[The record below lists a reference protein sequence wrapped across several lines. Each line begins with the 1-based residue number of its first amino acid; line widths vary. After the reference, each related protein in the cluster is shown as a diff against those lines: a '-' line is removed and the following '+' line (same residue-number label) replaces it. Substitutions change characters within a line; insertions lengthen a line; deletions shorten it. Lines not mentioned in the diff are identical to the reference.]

1 VNTVELALKRLE
13 SSRKEIVDLIVEML
27 RIDAVNP
34 SMGGR
39 GEYQRALFLENFL
52 KKSGLT
58 VKRHDASDP
67 SVKEGVRPNLTC
79 AIEGRDNSRTL
90 WVVTHLDT
98 VPEGDRSLWNSAPFE
113 PHIENGMILARGA
126 EDNGQSLVASLFALK
141 TLSELGKRVA
151 RFRFGIACVSDE
163 EAGSKYGARHLLSEG
178 VFGKEDLMI
187 VPDSGTPDGSGIEV
201 AEKGGLWLKV
211 TTRGRQAHASR
222 PDKGLNA
229 HRAGMRFTLELDKFI
244 HERYNARDALY
255 DVPYSTFEPTKKD
268 KNVDNVNT
276 IPGTDI
282 LYLDFRV
289 LPMYSLEEV
298 LKDVMQIK
306 LHSEKRLGVKIEVD
320 PVHFSRA
327 GPPTSFDSPVVRQLR
342 EGLRVVRGVEAKAV
356 GTGGQTV
363 GNLFRVAGI
372 ETAVWSTVDEVAHQA
387 NEYCKIENLMN
398 DAKVFAAAAL
408 V

>member
-13 SSRKEIVDLIVEML
+13 SSREEIVDLIVEML

-52 KKSGLT
+52 KESGLT

-67 SVKEGVRPNLTC
+67 SVKEGVRPNFTC

-98 VPEGDRSLWNSAPFE
+98 VPEGDRSLWKSAPFE
-113 PHIENGMILARGA
+113 PLIEDGKIFARGA

-151 RFRFGIACVSDE
+151 PFRFGIACVSDE
-163 EAGSKYGARHLLSEG
+163 EAGSNYGARHLLSEG
-178 VFGKEDLMI
+178 VFRKEDLMI

-229 HRAGMRFTLELDKFI
+229 HRAGMRFALELDKFM

-276 IPGTDI
+276 IPGTDV

-298 LKDVMQIK
+298 LKDVMRLK
-306 LHSEKRLGVKIEVD
+306 VDAEKRLGAVIDVETVQS
-320 PVHFSRA
+320 SRA
-327 GPPTSFDSPVVRQLR
+327 GPPTGFDSPVVRQLR
-342 EGLRVVRGVEAKAV
+342 EGLRVVRGIEAKTV

-372 ETAVWSTVDEVAHQA
+372 EAAVWSTVDEVAHQA